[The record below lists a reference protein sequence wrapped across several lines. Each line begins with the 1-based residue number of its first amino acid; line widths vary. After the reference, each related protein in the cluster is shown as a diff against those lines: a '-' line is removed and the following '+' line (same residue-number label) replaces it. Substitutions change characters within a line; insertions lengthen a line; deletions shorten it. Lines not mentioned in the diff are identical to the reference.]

1 MDGTIVRFRGADQAG
16 LLDAYIEDV
25 GAVTLIK
32 GYQLLTQPIDLSG
45 RPAIELNRDGFDRT
59 AWQVS
64 DLIIEVATAW
74 AEPVSSHLPGIRGQ
88 LPQVTPPAA
97 VPTQNPKAQVACSKL
112 SDLIPSD
119 FGSEHFAAQS
129 GVGPEAMAGTG
140 YNGEDAS
147 PAVMTDGLLDTLG
160 IGPFDVC
167 RMEFQHGD
175 GDVSTGRIW
184 KLGKGGA
191 ATLQSYLDDLAATL
205 QAGGATV
212 VKSTEKV
219 VKRTVSSL
227 TVTGPGGT
235 STWYYAPTGK
245 AFVEFRTEQ
254 EARRMLPLMLR
265 ASTG

>member
-1 MDGTIVRFRGADQAG
+1 
-16 LLDAYIEDV
+16 
-25 GAVTLIK
+25 
-32 GYQLLTQPIDLSG
+32 
-45 RPAIELNRDGFDRT
+45 
-59 AWQVS
+59 
-64 DLIIEVATAW
+64 
-74 AEPVSSHLPGIRGQ
+74 
-88 LPQVTPPAA
+88 
-97 VPTQNPKAQVACSKL
+97 
-112 SDLIPSD
+112 
-119 FGSEHFAAQS
+119 
-129 GVGPEAMAGTG
+129 
-140 YNGEDAS
+140 
-147 PAVMTDGLLDTLG
+147 MTDGLLDTLG

-191 ATLQSYLDDLAATL
+191 ATLQSYLGDLAATL
-205 QAGGATV
+205 QAGAATV

-219 VKRTVSSL
+219 GKRTVSTL

-235 STWYYAPTGK
+235 LTWYYAPTGK